1 MGSKGH
7 SRTSDQ
13 GVPSVTVTLEK
24 WCEKKDTR
32 EVKVLRISYNSVI
45 QMPAWLYIRMIKIQY
60 YYDNNTGNF
69 FKKTILL
76 PAEVPLFFLEVL

>member
-1 MGSKGH
+1 
-7 SRTSDQ
+7 
-13 GVPSVTVTLEK
+13 
-24 WCEKKDTR
+24 
-32 EVKVLRISYNSVI
+32 
-45 QMPAWLYIRMIKIQY
+45 MPAWLYIRMIKIQY